1 MRSQP
6 LRLQSREPTKASSD
20 DALRKRASRAR
31 SRERSQ
37 NISDSDAVVKD
48 VDSMSLN
55 ESSDE
60 SSDGL
65 TMNDNVQ
72 RY

>member
-1 MRSQP
+1 MKLRSARSQ
-6 LRLQSREPTKASSD
+6 
-20 DALRKRASRAR
+20 
-31 SRERSQ
+31 ERSQ
-37 NISDSDAVVKD
+37 NISDSDAIVKD

-65 TMNDNVQ
+65 TMNDNDQ